1 MTKISLAE
9 NFRAIFYAPLYALR
23 ALDFV
28 TSEGMTVEW
37 LPAGEPGAVFDEVRR
52 GTVDLAWGG
61 PMRVIKDRDCR
72 PMSGGSLLC
81 FGEIVARDPFYL
93 IARPGWQGCGLSALL
108 GARVAVVSEVP
119 TPWLCLQ
126 ADLHDA
132 GIALRSIGDRF
143 HVVTGLSME
152 QQLAALAH
160 GEVDVVQLFEPYVSK
175 AVADGAGRI
184 IHSACERGPTTYT
197 TFICSRDAMTRHRE
211 SFRRLTAALARLQH
225 WIATHDADELAEVIA
240 PFFPDVPSTL
250 WRTAIRR
257 YHDARIWSRQT
268 EISRDGFDR
277 LARSLYVG
285 GFVST
290 LQSYEHCVADAGE
303 RPPPTTSD

>member
-1 MTKISLAE
+1 MTKINLAE

-23 ALDFV
+23 ALDFA

-37 LPAGEPGAVFDEVRR
+37 LPARAPGAVFDEVKR

-61 PMRVIKDRDCR
+61 PMRVIKDRDRR
-72 PMSGGSLLC
+72 PMSGDSLLC

-93 IARPGWQGCGLSALL
+93 LARPEWQGCGLSALL

-132 GIALRSIGDRF
+132 GTTLPAIGDRF

-152 QQLAALAH
+152 QQLMALARA
-160 GEVDVVQLFEPYVSK
+160 EVDVVQLFEPYVSK
-175 AVADGAGRI
+175 AVADGVGRI
-184 IHSACERGPTTYT
+184 IHSASERGPTTYT
-197 TFICSRDAMTRHRE
+197 TFICSRDGMARHHE
-211 SFRRLTAALARLQH
+211 SFRRLTAGLAKVQH
-225 WIATHDADELAEVIA
+225 WIATHDPDDLAKLIA

-250 WRTAIRR
+250 LRTAIRR

-277 LARSLYVG
+277 LARSLYLG
-285 GFVST
+285 GFVGGV
-290 LQSYEHCVADAGE
+290 QSYEHCVLDVGE
-303 RPPPTTSD
+303 WPAPTART